1 MIAAQVAAQ
10 AADKKRQQGKKET
23 PIWLMVRPPVPRI
36 GEKKRETQQRCAC
49 LDASCGLCRR

>member
-23 PIWLMVRPPVPRI
+23 PIWLMVRPPVPRN
-36 GEKKRETQQRCAC
+36 GEKKRETQPEVCVPGCFVRA
-49 LDASCGLCRR
+49 L